1 MTAKI
6 FCKDLRL
13 AAHPM
18 MYVFAFFGAMLL
30 IPSYPYTVAFFYGL
44 LGIFFTFLNGRENKD
59 VYYCAVLPVTKRE
72 QVRARTWMVVAVE
85 LTELVLAVPF
95 AILSVHINPNGTN
108 LAGIDANVALFGAVL
123 LIFGVFNAVFLPAF
137 YKTAVRVGRSFL
149 LAVVPMTALMA
160 LVEALS
166 HFPVVGPYL
175 DAVDAA
181 GQVRQLPVLAAGAA
195 TFALLSWLAFRRA
208 AKTMRASICDG
219 GLAGTRKICYC
230 EKRLFRAAF
239 PLLFLSGRDLHE
251 EQTSLAVGGADG
263 AGRRVRHA
271 HSLACQRGAQQC
283 RAYRA
288 DGSDP
293 PAGYPDN
300 GGADPEDL

>member
-18 MYVFAFFGAMLL
+18 MYVFALFGAMLL

-59 VYYCAVLPVTKRE
+59 VYYCAVLPVAKRE
-72 QVRARTWMVVAVE
+72 QVCARTWLVVAVE

-95 AILSVHINPNGTN
+95 AVLSVRINPNGTN

-149 LAVVPMTALMA
+149 QAVVPMTVLMV
-160 LVEALS
+160 LVEVLS

-175 DAVDAA
+175 DAA

-195 TFALLSWLAFRRA
+195 AFALLSWLAFRRA
-208 AKTMRASICDG
+208 AKNYERV
-219 GLAGTRKICYC
+219 
-230 EKRLFRAAF
+230 
-239 PLLFLSGRDLHE
+239 DL
-251 EQTSLAVGGADG
+251 
-263 AGRRVRHA
+263 
-271 HSLACQRGAQQC
+271 
-283 RAYRA
+283 
-288 DGSDP
+288 
-293 PAGYPDN
+293 
-300 GGADPEDL
+300 

>member
-1 MTAKI
+1 MTARI

-18 MYVFAFFGAMLL
+18 MYVFALFGAMLL

-59 VYYCAVLPVTKRE
+59 VYYCAMLQAARENRDVYYMALLPVTKRE

-95 AILSVHINPNGTN
+95 AVLSVHINPNGTN

-137 YKTAVRVGRSFL
+137 YRTAVRVGRSFL
-149 LAVVPMTALMA
+149 LAVVPMTVLMV

-166 HFPVVGPYL
+166 HFPVIGPYL
-175 DAVDAA
+175 DATDAA
-181 GQVRQLPVLAAGAA
+181 GQMRQLPVLAAGAA
-195 TFALLSWLAFRRA
+195 AFALLSWLAFRRA
-208 AKTMRASICDG
+208 AKNYE
-219 GLAGTRKICYC
+219 LV
-230 EKRLFRAAF
+230 
-239 PLLFLSGRDLHE
+239 DL
-251 EQTSLAVGGADG
+251 
-263 AGRRVRHA
+263 
-271 HSLACQRGAQQC
+271 
-283 RAYRA
+283 
-288 DGSDP
+288 
-293 PAGYPDN
+293 
-300 GGADPEDL
+300 

>member
-18 MYVFAFFGAMLL
+18 MYVFALFGAMLL

-59 VYYCAVLPVTKRE
+59 VYYCAVLPVTKCD
-72 QVRARTWMVVAVE
+72 QVRARTWLVVAVE
-85 LTELVLAVPF
+85 LAELVLAVPF
-95 AILSVHINPNGTN
+95 AVLSVHTNPNGTN

-149 LAVVPMTALMA
+149 QAVVPMTVLMV
-160 LVEALS
+160 LVEVLS

-175 DAVDAA
+175 DAA

-195 TFALLSWLAFRRA
+195 AFALLSWLAFRRA
-208 AKTMRASICDG
+208 AKNYERV
-219 GLAGTRKICYC
+219 
-230 EKRLFRAAF
+230 
-239 PLLFLSGRDLHE
+239 DL
-251 EQTSLAVGGADG
+251 
-263 AGRRVRHA
+263 
-271 HSLACQRGAQQC
+271 
-283 RAYRA
+283 
-288 DGSDP
+288 
-293 PAGYPDN
+293 
-300 GGADPEDL
+300 

>member
-1 MTAKI
+1 MTARI

-18 MYVFAFFGAMLL
+18 MYVFALFGAMLL

-95 AILSVHINPNGTN
+95 AVLSVHINPNGTN

-149 LAVVPMTALMA
+149 LAVVPMTVLMV

-181 GQVRQLPVLAAGAA
+181 GQMRQLPVLAAGAA
-195 TFALLSWLAFRRA
+195 AFALLSWLAFRRA
-208 AKTMRASICDG
+208 AKNYARV
-219 GLAGTRKICYC
+219 
-230 EKRLFRAAF
+230 
-239 PLLFLSGRDLHE
+239 DL
-251 EQTSLAVGGADG
+251 
-263 AGRRVRHA
+263 
-271 HSLACQRGAQQC
+271 
-283 RAYRA
+283 
-288 DGSDP
+288 
-293 PAGYPDN
+293 
-300 GGADPEDL
+300 

>member
-1 MTAKI
+1 MTARI

-18 MYVFAFFGAMLL
+18 MYVFALFGAMLL

-59 VYYCAVLPVTKRE
+59 VYYCAVLPVAKRE
-72 QVRARTWMVVAVE
+72 QVCARTWLVVAVE

-95 AILSVHINPNGTN
+95 AVLSVRINPNGTN

-149 LAVVPMTALMA
+149 QAVVPMTVLMVP
-160 LVEALS
+160 VEVLS

-175 DAVDAA
+175 DAA

-195 TFALLSWLAFRRA
+195 AFALLSWLAFRRA
-208 AKTMRASICDG
+208 AKNYERV
-219 GLAGTRKICYC
+219 
-230 EKRLFRAAF
+230 
-239 PLLFLSGRDLHE
+239 DL
-251 EQTSLAVGGADG
+251 
-263 AGRRVRHA
+263 
-271 HSLACQRGAQQC
+271 
-283 RAYRA
+283 
-288 DGSDP
+288 
-293 PAGYPDN
+293 
-300 GGADPEDL
+300 

>member
-1 MTAKI
+1 MTARI

-18 MYVFAFFGAMLL
+18 MYVFALFGAMLL

-95 AILSVHINPNGTN
+95 AVLSVHINPNGTN

-123 LIFGVFNAVFLPAF
+123 LIFGV
-137 YKTAVRVGRSFL
+137 
-149 LAVVPMTALMA
+149 LMV

-175 DAVDAA
+175 DAADAA

-195 TFALLSWLAFRRA
+195 AFALLSWLAFRRA
-208 AKTMRASICDG
+208 AKNYERV
-219 GLAGTRKICYC
+219 
-230 EKRLFRAAF
+230 
-239 PLLFLSGRDLHE
+239 DL
-251 EQTSLAVGGADG
+251 
-263 AGRRVRHA
+263 
-271 HSLACQRGAQQC
+271 
-283 RAYRA
+283 
-288 DGSDP
+288 
-293 PAGYPDN
+293 
-300 GGADPEDL
+300 